1 LRLFLCRKKCG
12 NKLAW
17 SHVSKLNDGYK
28 VELDVFSGQPNPAFE
43 IRKDEFES
51 ILNRIR
57 KQREL
62 NDARLFDGLGFRGII
77 LSGRDSDAVIQKN
90 VIRVRSS
97 SGVRY
102 FESNADIISKAFD
115 LFKTHDEHGKYLGLV
130 GKLMEECL

>member
-1 LRLFLCRKKCG
+1 M
-12 NKLAW
+12 
-17 SHVSKLNDGYK
+17 NDGYK
-28 VELDVFSGQPNPAFE
+28 VELDVFSGQPNPALE

-62 NDARLFDGLGFRGII
+62 NDARFFDGLGFRGII
-77 LSGRDSDAVIQKN
+77 LSGPDSDAVIQKN

-102 FESNADIISKAFD
+102 LESNADVIAKAFD
-115 LFKTHDEHGKYLGLV
+115 LFKEHDEHGKYLDLV
-130 GKLMEECL
+130 GKLIEEYS

>member
-1 LRLFLCRKKCG
+1 M
-12 NKLAW
+12 
-17 SHVSKLNDGYK
+17 NDAYK

-77 LSGRDSDAVIQKN
+77 LSGPDSDAVIQKN

-97 SGVRY
+97 SGVSYR
-102 FESNADIISKAFD
+102 ESNADVMSKAFD
-115 LFKTHDEHGKYLGLV
+115 LFTKHDEQGKYRDLI
-130 GKLMEECL
+130 GKLTKEYL

>member
-1 LRLFLCRKKCG
+1 
-12 NKLAW
+12 
-17 SHVSKLNDGYK
+17 LNDGYK

-77 LSGRDSDAVIQKN
+77 LSGPDSDAVIQKN

-102 FESNADIISKAFD
+102 FESNAGIMSKAFD
-115 LFKTHDEHGKYLGLV
+115 LFTKHDEQGRYQDLI
-130 GKLMEECL
+130 GKLTEEYL